1 MEKHNMSFGYKAIT
15 PIKLLNGVSA
25 YKSGTISF
33 KALRVYLSCFELEA
47 IREAAKRS
55 NKTKA
60 RQSSDL
66 VCFRKEEL
74 ISLTGG
80 LSLRSIG
87 KSLKELETAS
97 LMRFSKEGIIFTE
110 TPANRA
116 SRELIEETLSGR
128 KGTRAIPIPRR
139 LIKLL
144 GGLTKPALF
153 LTLIGYILRGL
164 SIDRRTGLVN
174 PRGTVKASWIA
185 EAFGLSLRAVRS
197 ARTEL
202 VSLGIIS
209 KDINSYQRKLN
220 RHGAYFELNLE
231 WSKAESRGES
241 EAQTVDN
248 FVTSCTEFAPPKAQ
262 KCTEFAP
269 PIEIL
274 ITSKEDKNQKTRGTN
289 PTGICN
295 QTFKGGGS
303 PSIKDVQPEDF
314 REFSKNEVLYW
325 QAVALG
331 LINHSEAN
339 VLNWVSA
346 SIRARETENPA
357 RIFMGIIKKKLFHHI
372 TQAQEETA
380 RKAISRR
387 REKHFNAYR
396 VPSEQRLAA

>member
-1 MEKHNMSFGYKAIT
+1 MEKENMSFGYKAIT

-47 IREAAKRS
+47 IREAAQRS
-55 NKTKA
+55 NKAKT
-60 RQSSDL
+60 RRGTDI

-74 ISLTGG
+74 ISLTNG

-87 KSLKELETAS
+87 KSLKELEAAS
-97 LMRFSKEGIIFTE
+97 LMYFSNERITFTD
-110 TPANRA
+110 TPIRT
-116 SRELIEETLSGR
+116 SRELLEETLSGR
-128 KGTRAIPIPRR
+128 KGTRAIPVPRR

-144 GGLTKPALF
+144 GSLTKPVLF

-164 SIDRRTGLVN
+164 SIDRKTGLVN
-174 PRGTVKASWIA
+174 SRGTVKASWIA
-185 EAFGLSLRAVRS
+185 DAFGLSLRAVKS

-231 WSKAESRGES
+231 WSKAGSREEK
-241 EAQTVDN
+241 EAETVDN
-248 FVTSCTEFAPPKAQ
+248 FATSCTDFAPPKAQ

-269 PIEIL
+269 PIVKL
-274 ITSKEDKNQKTRGTN
+274 ITSKEDKNHKTRNSN
-289 PTGICN
+289 PAGFCN
-295 QTFKGGGS
+295 QNFKKGDL
-303 PSIKDVQPEDF
+303 PNIKDIQPKDF
-314 REFSKNEVLYW
+314 KEFSRNEILYW

-331 LINHSEAN
+331 LIIHSEAN

-346 SIRARETENPA
+346 SIRARETDNPA
-357 RIFMGIIKKKLFHHI
+357 RIFMGIIKKKLFNHV
-372 TQAQEETA
+372 TQAQEEIA
-380 RKAISRR
+380 RNALNRR

-396 VPSEQRLAA
+396 VQGEQKLAA

>member
-1 MEKHNMSFGYKAIT
+1 MSYGYKAIT

-25 YKSGTISF
+25 YSSGTISF

-60 RQSSDL
+60 RQGSDL

-97 LMRFSKEGIIFTE
+97 LMYFSKERILFTE
-110 TPANRA
+110 TPINKT

-128 KGTRAIPIPRR
+128 KGTRSIPVPRR

-164 SIDRRTGLVN
+164 SIDRRTGVVN

-185 EAFGLSLRAVRS
+185 EAFSLSLRAVRS

-220 RHGAYFELNLE
+220 RHGTYFELNLE

-241 EAQTVDN
+241 ESETVDN
-248 FVTSCTEFAPPKAQ
+248 FVTSCTEFAPPTAK

-274 ITSKEDKNQKTRGTN
+274 ITSKEDKNQKTWRTK
-289 PTGICN
+289 PPAGICK
-295 QTFKGGGS
+295 QTFKGDGS
-303 PSIKDVQPEDF
+303 PSLKDVQPEDF
-314 REFSKNEVLYW
+314 KEFSRNEALYW
-325 QAVALG
+325 QAVTLG

-346 SIRARETENPA
+346 SIRARETENPV
-357 RIFMGIIKKKLFHHI
+357 RIFMGIIKKKLFHHV
-372 TQAQEETA
+372 TQGQEETA
-380 RKAISRR
+380 RKAINRR

-396 VPSEQRLAA
+396 VPELNRQAA